1 MADNHEA
8 EYVSPAMDYKAHEAT
23 YNGFLTLS
31 KWAITVIAVILI
43 ILYFV
48 VKP

>member
-1 MADNHEA
+1 MADNHDA

-23 YNGFLTLS
+23 YRGFLNLS
-31 KWAITVIAVILI
+31 KWAITVIAVILVF
-43 ILYFV
+43 LYFV

>member
-8 EYVSPAMDYKAHEAT
+8 EYVSTTMDYKAHEAT
-23 YNGFLTLS
+23 YRGFINLS
-31 KWAITVIAVILI
+31 KWTVIVIAVLMV

>member
-8 EYVSPAMDYKAHEAT
+8 DYVSTTMDYKAHEAT
-23 YNGFLTLS
+23 YRGFINLAKL
-31 KWAITVIAVILI
+31 AITVIALLLI
-43 ILYFV
+43 VLYFV